1 MLEQEQAPQELVWDK
16 QENPMQLNHSHSEGS
31 TLLLAEQ
38 KNAILGVQMSYS
50 SYQQVSEKQNNA
62 MFL

>member
-1 MLEQEQAPQELVWDK
+1 
-16 QENPMQLNHSHSEGS
+16 MQLNHSHSEGG

-38 KNAILGVQMSYS
+38 KNAILGVQMLYS